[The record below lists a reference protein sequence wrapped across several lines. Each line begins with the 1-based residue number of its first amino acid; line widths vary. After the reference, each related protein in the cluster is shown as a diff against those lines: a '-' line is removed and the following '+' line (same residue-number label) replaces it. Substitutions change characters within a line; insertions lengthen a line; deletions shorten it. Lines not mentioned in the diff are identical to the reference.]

1 MSLLQMSFAG
11 AMMILAITVIRALAI
26 NLLPKKTFLVLW
38 GIAVARLLLPF
49 SLPSMFSVYS
59 LLAQCTPAINATKVS
74 QAVEV
79 LPLEI
84 AEQIAAIPGDNST
97 TASAVSMWTVIW
109 AAGVMIC
116 ATVYFVAY
124 WKCRQ
129 EFQTSLP
136 VDNGFVR
143 NWLSTHQL
151 KRSISIRQSSRF
163 STPLTY
169 GVFRPVILMPT
180 STKWEDSKSLQYVLT
195 HEYVHIQRFDSITKF
210 VLIVTL
216 CVHWFNPLAWVMYV
230 LANRDIELSCEE
242 AVIRYFGESTKATYA
257 QALISMEETRSSFAP
272 LCSNFSKNAMEER
285 ITAIMKYKKSSII
298 AIALAFALVVGI
310 TTAFATAADGT
321 SNVPSEQSSADNNA
335 TLVLDN
341 LNAVPPSEVG
351 VQGKSETTIPEQ
363 YADIDG
369 SLSYS
374 IGKEEENLNAPGTIG
389 NTTLISVSHDDK
401 RKHTPEEWQQILKMI
416 EEGKVFWSDQPT
428 EFNTAI
434 PVLSGDIHG
443 APIDKTGSTADGL
456 PENNVIYFDT
466 EAERDEH
473 FRALDAN
480 MERGLDR
487 YAGFETMYADI
498 DTSAPITYIVK

>member
-109 AAGVMIC
+109 AVGVMIC

-180 STKWEDSKSLQYVLT
+180 TNKWEDTKS
-195 HEYVHIQRFDSITKF
+195 
-210 VLIVTL
+210 
-216 CVHWFNPLAWVMYV
+216 
-230 LANRDIELSCEE
+230 
-242 AVIRYFGESTKATYA
+242 
-257 QALISMEETRSSFAP
+257 
-272 LCSNFSKNAMEER
+272 
-285 ITAIMKYKKSSII
+285 
-298 AIALAFALVVGI
+298 
-310 TTAFATAADGT
+310 
-321 SNVPSEQSSADNNA
+321 
-335 TLVLDN
+335 
-341 LNAVPPSEVG
+341 
-351 VQGKSETTIPEQ
+351 
-363 YADIDG
+363 
-369 SLSYS
+369 
-374 IGKEEENLNAPGTIG
+374 
-389 NTTLISVSHDDK
+389 
-401 RKHTPEEWQQILKMI
+401 
-416 EEGKVFWSDQPT
+416 
-428 EFNTAI
+428 
-434 PVLSGDIHG
+434 
-443 APIDKTGSTADGL
+443 
-456 PENNVIYFDT
+456 
-466 EAERDEH
+466 
-473 FRALDAN
+473 
-480 MERGLDR
+480 
-487 YAGFETMYADI
+487 
-498 DTSAPITYIVK
+498 